1 MREGFRSPLVGNTSV
16 ELGRG
21 DCSEQIPPGK
31 RKPGAPT
38 RICSRAVAGDEDG
51 SLWLHVSEG
60 CRGLKLPCRVSI
72 QTNSMYLHSG
82 LSENPG
88 GSANTWNGFLR
99 CKTAAD
105 KLFFQVWNLSSLNLR
120 LLLTG
125 VFLVRHLHLLIS
137 GLLWNHQLQS
147 ITANKQGHD
156 V

>member
-60 CRGLKLPCRVSI
+60 CRGLKLPCRVSM

-88 GSANTWNGFLR
+88 GSANMWNGFLH

-105 KLFFQVWNLSSLNLR
+105 KLFFKV
-120 LLLTG
+120 
-125 VFLVRHLHLLIS
+125 
-137 GLLWNHQLQS
+137 
-147 ITANKQGHD
+147 
-156 V
+156 